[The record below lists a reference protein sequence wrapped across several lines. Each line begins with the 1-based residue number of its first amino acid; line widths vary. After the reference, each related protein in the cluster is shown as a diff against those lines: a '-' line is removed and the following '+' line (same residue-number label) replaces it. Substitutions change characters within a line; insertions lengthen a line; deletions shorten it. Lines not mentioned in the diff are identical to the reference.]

1 MDRLHQRS
9 YLKTL
14 FWFLLIN
21 YVVSIAV
28 NYSYILITPGLE
40 SPLSRLFIHE
50 ALLSNVALAYLILAG
65 LLSIGVFA
73 RKRPHLFL
81 GLAVLLVT
89 VLHMLNVLDIIIFRI
104 FKYHINSM
112 VLVLVFTEGARDSLH
127 IGAGTVLTYSAI
139 VSSVIA
145 FEVYLVRLCQRRL
158 SPMSVT
164 RKIVWMSLIM
174 SFAFII
180 ADKATYAVSDLYNV
194 REVIRYTKVFPLY
207 RGITIK
213 RFMARHF
220 RFDTE
225 RMDGIS
231 FKKGYSSLVYP
242 LEVLSKTLPGNKPNI
257 IYIVVDAWRFDML
270 DEHVAPNICKFSQE
284 AVVFRNHYSGGNAT
298 RFGIFTLI
306 YGVYGTYWHPFLA
319 EHQSPVLLDEL
330 MKLGYDFKIISSSKL
345 TNPEFRKTAFVKL
358 SQYINDT
365 LPGTNAEERDPELA
379 KAFITWLDERD
390 TKKPFYAFLYF
401 DAPHGPYSYPDRFE
415 KFKPSNKTPNYVTA
429 GKKDAVP
436 LFNSYK
442 NAVFFDDFL
451 TGKILNALRKHDLM
465 KDTIIL
471 ITGDH
476 GEEFFEVG
484 NWGHTSDFSKYQSKV
499 SFILYIPGYP
509 HQEITYLTSHLD
521 VAPTFLKMLGYS
533 TPVERYSQ
541 GQDLF
546 TPGGNAHVMVSG
558 WSDCAI
564 IDPENTI
571 VLPTETYNAGSSE
584 VRTTDTYQLVPDEN
598 AVFKKK
604 QDTIMAVMKKMGVFL
619 K

>member
-1 MDRLHQRS
+1 M
-9 YLKTL
+9 
-14 FWFLLIN
+14 
-21 YVVSIAV
+21 
-28 NYSYILITPGLE
+28 
-40 SPLSRLFIHE
+40 E

-73 RKRPHLFL
+73 KKRTHLFL

-89 VLHMLNVLDIIIFRI
+89 VMHMLNVLDIIIFRI

-139 VSSVIA
+139 VIGVIA
-145 FEVYLVRLCQRRL
+145 FEVFLIRLSQKRL

-164 RKIVWMSLIM
+164 RKIVWVSLIM
-174 SFAFII
+174 SFVFIL

-220 RFDTE
+220 GFDTE

-231 FKKGYSSLVYP
+231 FKKGYSTLVYP
-242 LEVLSKTLPGNKPNI
+242 LEALSKTGPGNKPNI

-270 DEHVAPNICKFSQE
+270 SEHVAPNIHRFSQE
-284 AVVFRNHYSGGNAT
+284 AVVFKNHYSGGNAT

-319 EHQSPVLLDEL
+319 EQQSPVLLDEL

-358 SQYINDT
+358 PQYINDT

-379 KAFITWLDERD
+379 KAFISWLDERD
-390 TKKPFYAFLYF
+390 KKKPFYAFLYF

-415 KFKPSNKTPNYVTA
+415 RFTA
-429 GKKDAVP
+429 IQQVAQ
-436 LFNSYK
+436 LCHC
-442 NAVFFDDFL
+442 
-451 TGKILNALRKHDLM
+451 R
-465 KDTIIL
+465 
-471 ITGDH
+471 
-476 GEEFFEVG
+476 
-484 NWGHTSDFSKYQSKV
+484 
-499 SFILYIPGYP
+499 
-509 HQEITYLTSHLD
+509 QERCS
-521 VAPTFLKMLGYS
+521 AAF
-533 TPVERYSQ
+533 Q
-541 GQDLF
+541 
-546 TPGGNAHVMVSG
+546 
-558 WSDCAI
+558 
-564 IDPENTI
+564 
-571 VLPTETYNAGSSE
+571 
-584 VRTTDTYQLVPDEN
+584 
-598 AVFKKK
+598 
-604 QDTIMAVMKKMGVFL
+604 
-619 K
+619 

>member
-1 MDRLHQRS
+1 VDKLHERS
-9 YLKTL
+9 YLKTI

-28 NYSYILITPGLE
+28 NYSYILIANGAEGT
-40 SPLSRLFIHE
+40 LSRLFIHE
-50 ALLSNVALAYLILAG
+50 ALLSNVALAYLIVAG
-65 LLSIGVFA
+65 LLSIGAFA
-73 RKRPHLFL
+73 RKKTYLFL

-89 VLHMLNVLDIIIFRI
+89 VMHMLNVLDIIIFRI

-127 IGAGTVLTYSAI
+127 IGTGTVLTYSAI
-139 VSSVIA
+139 VCSVIA
-145 FEVYLVRLCQRRL
+145 FEIYIIRFCQNKL

-164 RKIVWMSLIM
+164 RKVVWMSLLM
-174 SFAFII
+174 SFVFII

-194 REVIRYTKVFPLY
+194 REVMRYTKVFPLY

-213 RFMARHF
+213 KFMARNF
-220 RFDTE
+220 GFDTE
-225 RMDGIS
+225 RMDRMS
-231 FKKGYSSLVYP
+231 FKKGYSSLAYP
-242 LEVLSKTLPGNKPNI
+242 LEALVKTAPGDKPNI
-257 IYIVVDAWRFDML
+257 IYIILDAWRFDML
-270 DEHVAPNICKFSQE
+270 NEQVAPNIHKFSQE
-284 AVVFRNHYSGGNAT
+284 AVVFTNHHSGGNAT

-345 TNPEFRKTAFVKL
+345 TNPEFTKTAFVKL
-358 SQYINDT
+358 PQYINDT
-365 LPGTNAEERDPELA
+365 LPGTNAEQRDPELA
-379 KAFITWLDERD
+379 KAFIRWLDERD
-390 TKKPFYAFLYF
+390 KKKPFYAFLFF
-401 DAPHGPYSYPDRFE
+401 DAPHGPYSYPDQFE
-415 KFKPSNKTPNYVTA
+415 KYKPSNKSPNYVTA

-436 LFNSYK
+436 LFNSYR
-442 NAVFFDDFL
+442 NAVYFDDFL
-451 TGKILNALRKHDLM
+451 TGKVLDAIRQHGLL

-476 GEEFFEVG
+476 GEEFFEAG
-484 NWGHTSDFSKYQSKV
+484 NWGHTSDFSKYQTQV
-499 SFILYIPGYP
+499 SFILYIPGHP

-533 TPVERYSQ
+533 TPAEKYSQ

-546 TPGGNAHVMVSG
+546 TPTGHASVMVSG
-558 WSDCAI
+558 WADCAI
-564 IDPENTI
+564 IDSQNTI

-584 VRTTDTYQLVPDEN
+584 VRTTETYQLVPDEN
-598 AVFKKK
+598 AVIKKK
-604 QDTIMAVMKKMGVFL
+604 QGTIMAVMKNMSVFL

>member
-1 MDRLHQRS
+1 VDRLPQRS

-28 NYSYILITPGLE
+28 NYSYILITPGAQ

-65 LLSIGVFA
+65 LLSIGAFA
-73 RKRPHLFL
+73 RKRTHLFL
-81 GLAVLLVT
+81 GLAVLLIT
-89 VLHMLNVLDIIIFRI
+89 VMHMLNVLDIIIFRI

-127 IGAGTVLTYSAI
+127 IGAGTVFTYSAI

-145 FEVYLVRLCQRRL
+145 FEVYLIRLCHKRL

-174 SFAFII
+174 SGVFII
-180 ADKATYAVSDLYNV
+180 ADKATYAVSDLCNV

-213 RFMARHF
+213 KLMTRHF
-220 RFDTE
+220 GFDAE

-231 FKKGYSSLVYP
+231 FKKGYSSLAYP
-242 LEVLSKTLPGNKPNI
+242 LEVLAKTVPGNKPNI
-257 IYIVVDAWRFDML
+257 IYIILDAWRFDML
-270 DEHVAPNICKFSQE
+270 NEHVAPNIHKFSQE
-284 AVVFRNHYSGGNAT
+284 AIVFTNHHSGGNAT

-345 TNPEFRKTAFVKL
+345 TNPEFSKTAFVKL
-358 SQYINDT
+358 PQYINDT
-365 LPGTNAEERDPELA
+365 LPGTKAEERDPELA
-379 KAFITWLDERD
+379 KAFITWLDQRD
-390 TKKPFYAFLYF
+390 KKKPFYAFLFF

-415 KFKPSNKTPNYVTA
+415 KFKPSNKSPNYVTA

-436 LFNSYK
+436 LFNSYR

-451 TGKILNALRKHDLM
+451 TGKILDAIRKHGLL

-476 GEEFFEVG
+476 GEEFFEAG
-484 NWGHTSDFSKYQSKV
+484 NWGHTSDFSKYQTQV

-546 TPGGNAHVMVSG
+546 TPGGNAYVMVSG

-564 IDPENTI
+564 IDNQNTI

-604 QDTIMAVMKKMGVFL
+604 QGAIMAVMKRMGVFL

>member
-1 MDRLHQRS
+1 VDGFPHRS
-9 YLKTL
+9 YLKTI

-21 YVVSIAV
+21 YVVSLAV
-28 NYSYILITPGLE
+28 NYSYILISPGSE
-40 SPLSRLFIHE
+40 SPLSRLFIHG

-65 LLSIGVFA
+65 LFSIGVFA
-73 RKRPHLFL
+73 RKWAHLLL

-89 VLHMLNVLDIIIFRI
+89 VMHILNVLDIIIFRI

-127 IGAGTVLTYSAI
+127 IGTGTVLTYSAI
-139 VSSVIA
+139 VISVIA
-145 FEVYLVRLCQRRL
+145 FEVYLIRLSQKRL

-174 SFAFII
+174 SFVFII

-220 RFDTE
+220 GFDTE

-231 FKKGYSSLVYP
+231 FKKGYSTLAYP
-242 LEVLSKTLPGNKPNI
+242 LEVLAKTTTVNKPNI
-257 IYIVVDAWRFDML
+257 IYIVLDAWRFDML
-270 DEHVAPNICKFSQE
+270 NEQVAPNILKFSEE

-319 EHQSPVLLDEL
+319 EQQSPVLLDEL

-345 TNPEFRKTAFVKL
+345 TNPEFTKTAFVKL
-358 SQYINDT
+358 PQYINDT
-365 LPGTNAEERDPELA
+365 LPGTKADERDPELA

-390 TKKPFYAFLYF
+390 KKKPFYAFLF
-401 DAPHGPYSYPDRFE
+401 LDAPHGPYSYPDRFE

-436 LFNSYK
+436 LFNSYR
-442 NAVFFDDFL
+442 NAIFFDDFL
-451 TGKILNALRKHDLM
+451 TAKILDALRKHGLM

-476 GEEFFEVG
+476 GEEFFEAG
-484 NWGHTSDFSKYQSKV
+484 NWGHTSDFSKYQSRV

-509 HQEITYLTSHLD
+509 HQEITYPTSHLD

-533 TPVERYSQ
+533 TPAEKYSQ

-546 TPGGNAHVMVSG
+546 TSGRNASVMVSG

-564 IDPENTI
+564 IDPQNTI

-604 QDTIMAVMKKMGVFL
+604 QDTIMAVMKRMGVFL